1 MGSST
6 QSELGGFT
14 GAPLT
19 LIQAISRYWG
29 LKHRCKFYWMVDS
42 KVAMAKVTVYSL
54 RENMK
59 YPDNSD
65 YVSVICDIVKQLQQ
79 PIRHV
84 WVKGRQD
91 IGKHYNDLDYSAR
104 MNVDVDH
111 LATNYLTS
119 GHGKPMRSLPHID
132 ASLTINDGR
141 RYPGNL
147 ETNLRW
153 HINGSYLKLYLQK
166 QKGWSEQVWKTID
179 LHNFGSH
186 FQSLL
191 CPSQQVHQSKFCL

>member
-1 MGSST
+1 M
-6 QSELGGFT
+6 
-14 GAPLT
+14 
-19 LIQAISRYWG
+19 YG
-29 LKHRCKFYWMVDS
+29 LK
-42 KVAMAKVTVYSL
+42 
-54 RENMK
+54 
-59 YPDNSD
+59 
-65 YVSVICDIVKQLQQ
+65 DIA
-79 PIRHV
+79 
-84 WVKGRQD
+84 QD
-91 IGKHYNDLDYSAR
+91 IGKHYTNLDYSAR
-104 MNVDVDH
+104 MNVNVDH
-111 LATNYLTS
+111 LVATNYLTS

-186 FQSLL
+186 FQSL
-191 CPSQQVHQSKFCL
+191 CPSQQVHQSKLVYNLLPLGFHKEKISAVASTKLRLCPCCCTSSEDTFHLLQCLSNPGRSEAMDIFHKANTLQSLCCTME